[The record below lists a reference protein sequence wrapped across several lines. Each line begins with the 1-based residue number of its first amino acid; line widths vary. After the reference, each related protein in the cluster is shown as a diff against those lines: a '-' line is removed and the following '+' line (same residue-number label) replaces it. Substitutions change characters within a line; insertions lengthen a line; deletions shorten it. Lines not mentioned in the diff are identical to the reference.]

1 MVTQDP
7 PLAWVTG
14 AGGFLSRHVGL
25 ALAKCGYEV
34 VGFVE
39 AKVVVLKASAGYGLD
54 EIAAT
59 VPVVVT
65 EQTPF

>member
-1 MVTQDP
+1 VCHGVSLLHALP
-7 PLAWVTG
+7 GIKLPERLALPLA
-14 AGGFLSRHVGL
+14 
-25 ALAKCGYEV
+25 YEV